1 MTKIPNDSAKKDG
14 AATVYL
20 ALGTNLGDK
29 EANILRA
36 YELIEERIGTITG
49 RSSFYYSKPW
59 GFTSD
64 NDFVNTVI
72 CVKSSMKPR
81 ILLEAT
87 QEIERS
93 MGRNKNKAAVSGN
106 ADASTAAPR
115 EYHDRI
121 IDIDI
126 LMYDDLHIDERD
138 LKIPHPLM
146 KERDF
151 VMVPLNELLETM
163 PKK

>member
-1 MTKIPNDSAKKDG
+1 MTDNNSTRTLGVTEVPI
-14 AATVYL
+14 TIYL

-36 YELIEERIGTITG
+36 YELIEEKIGTIIG

-87 QEIERS
+87 QEIERM
-93 MGRNKNKAAVSGN
+93 MGRHKNKAVT
-106 ADASTAAPR
+106 STACDKTNVAPR

-126 LMYDDLHIDERD
+126 LMYGDLCIDEPD

-151 VMVPLNELLETM
+151 VMVPLNELLQG
-163 PKK
+163 K

>member
-1 MTKIPNDSAKKDG
+1 MESAKTEDLVT
-14 AATVYL
+14 AYL

-29 EANILRA
+29 EANILRV
-36 YELIEERIGTITG
+36 YELIEERIGTIVG

-59 GFTSD
+59 GFTSE

-72 CVKSSMKPR
+72 CVKCSMKPR

-87 QEIERS
+87 QEIERM
-93 MGRNKNKAAVSGN
+93 MGRHKDKAVTSEACDN
-106 ADASTAAPR
+106 ANAAHR

-126 LMYDDLHIDERD
+126 LMYGDLSIDEPD

-151 VMVPLNELLETM
+151 VMVPLNELLQD
-163 PKK
+163 K